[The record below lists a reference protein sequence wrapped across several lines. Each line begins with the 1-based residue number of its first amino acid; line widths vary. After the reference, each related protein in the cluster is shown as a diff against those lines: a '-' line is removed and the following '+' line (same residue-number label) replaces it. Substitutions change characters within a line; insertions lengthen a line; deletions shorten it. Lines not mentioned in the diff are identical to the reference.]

1 MRSQLL
7 RYFIN
12 MAFADGALDEN
23 EMALIYDFGGKI
35 GFPDNEVSKAVGE
48 KIREDFCPKAA
59 SLK

>member
-1 MRSQLL
+1 
-7 RYFIN
+7 